1 MCLLWMIYL
10 NNETNKENTFYD
22 YIDAGVFL

>member
-10 NNETNKENTFYD
+10 NNATNKENTLYVD
-22 YIDAGVFL
+22 TAAGVFL

>member
-22 YIDAGVFL
+22 NIDAGVFL

>member
-10 NNETNKENTFYD
+10 NDETDKENTFYY